1 MEKVCLIDD
10 TLRDGMHAVHEQ
22 LTAAQMAQIAGLLD
36 QSGIFGLEFG
46 HGMGLGAQNSKYG
59 PAADSDE
66 AYLTAVLPIM
76 RHARSIALYLPQ
88 VGQEAD
94 LKKALDK
101 GVDIVRVAIPAG
113 EAQLA
118 AAALAQ
124 IKQHG
129 KMAVGFM
136 MMASTCSAAILAQE
150 AGRLLAY
157 GADIVYITDSA
168 GAMLPH
174 EVKDAVLAIRQAHPL
189 AKIGFHGHNNLG
201 LAITNSLTA
210 IEAGAVYIDCTLR
223 GLGAGAGNAPTEIL
237 ALLLR
242 RMGSNES
249 LDWERLLQL
258 AEMFIDPLLTAPP
271 ALTNEM
277 IRIGA
282 QGTVG
287 NAVYVAGK
295 IEVKEQSLAVFAR
308 DCSFRGYGDE
318 QRL

>member
-1 MEKVCLIDD
+1 MMEKVYLIDD

-22 LTAAQMAQIAGLLD
+22 FTAAQMAEIAGLLA

-46 HGMGLGAQNSKYG
+46 HGMGLGAQNSEYG

-88 VGQEAD
+88 VGEEAD
-94 LKKALDK
+94 LQKALDK

-129 KMAVGFM
+129 KLAVGFM

-157 GADIVYITDSA
+157 GADIVYITGSA
-168 GAMLPH
+168 D

-242 RMGSNES
+242 RMGSNTS

-258 AEMFIDPLLTAPP
+258 AEMFIDPLLATPP

-295 IEVKEQSLAVFAR
+295 K
-308 DCSFRGYGDE
+308 
-318 QRL
+318 